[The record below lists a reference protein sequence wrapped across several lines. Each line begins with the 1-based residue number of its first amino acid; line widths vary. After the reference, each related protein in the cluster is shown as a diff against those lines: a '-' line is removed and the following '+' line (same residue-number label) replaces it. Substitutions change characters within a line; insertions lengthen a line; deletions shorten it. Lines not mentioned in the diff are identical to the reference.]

1 LSKEDKTPFFVG
13 HLQGRIPHAFTL
25 WNFAFGEPAAG
36 GIPQGKSASELL
48 QYSKTRFE

>member
-1 LSKEDKTPFFVG
+1 VG
-13 HLQGRIPHAFTL
+13 HLKVRIPHAFTL